1 MKYVIRS
8 CRTRNE
14 LACCVDLQK
23 RIWGYTDL
31 EAYPFR
37 LFVNLGHIGGHVV
50 GAVRKDFEKHFS
62 RRLAVAGFVLDGSIG
77 GYVLVSYED

>member
-1 MKYVIRS
+1 VKYVIRS

-37 LFVNLGHIGGHVV
+37 LIVNQGHIGGHAV

-62 RRLAVAGFVLDGSIG
+62 RRLAVTGFILDRWLGR
-77 GYVLVSYED
+77 YLLDSYEN